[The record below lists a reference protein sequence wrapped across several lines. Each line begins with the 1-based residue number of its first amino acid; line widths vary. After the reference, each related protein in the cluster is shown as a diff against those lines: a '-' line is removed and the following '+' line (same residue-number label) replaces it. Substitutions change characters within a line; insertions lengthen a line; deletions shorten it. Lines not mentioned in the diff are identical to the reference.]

1 MFSLTLSRPLSVA
14 DVVAL
19 LAALAPPGL
28 RLLVQPPGAEVPD
41 DIRGV
46 WVTLEPTRDPAWPLG
61 LVVHTDAFDL
71 GPYPDLR
78 LAEHIAERFGA
89 DVLCGAEPSLA
100 GVDPDDPYYALAL
113 VGGRWHLAST
123 AFTRLHASGEEPD
136 DEPVM
141 LIRPVAVD
149 TRRRGEHHWH
159 GGPDQKGV

>member
-1 MFSLTLSRPLSVA
+1 MFSLTVSRPLSVA

-19 LAALAPPGL
+19 FAALAPPGL
-28 RLLVQPPGAEVPD
+28 PLLVQPPGGEVPD
-41 DIRGV
+41 DVRGV
-46 WVTLEPTRDPAWPLG
+46 WVTLEPTRDPAWPLS
-61 LVVHTDAFDL
+61 LAVHVHEFDL
-71 GPYPDLR
+71 GPHPDLR
-78 LAEHIAERFGA
+78 LAEHIAARFRA
-89 DVLCGAEPSLA
+89 DVLCGAEPALT

-149 TRRRGEHHWH
+149 ARRRDGHH
-159 GGPDQKGV
+159 